1 MTDCYA
7 TKRRNALDE
16 LGDYDCSCHPEI
28 INAFAFAV
36 KRLTNWVT
44 QPAATAAAAARLLC
58 LL

>member
-1 MTDCYA
+1 M
-7 TKRRNALDE
+7 N
-16 LGDYDCSCHPEI
+16 
-28 INAFAFAV
+28 AFAV